1 MYKTFAL
8 VLVNLSLSLFAA
20 AQPHPPQPGPAPLG
34 LMCDLLAYT
43 DYQSEGG
50 YPMQPVW
57 TTEAFSAGQ
66 AVRIRNARPA
76 FSWALPPVNG
86 QQAAFQILVATHPD
100 TLAAGRGNVW
110 DSGKITGAQSAAVRY
125 QGQELQAFTLYCWQV
140 RVWDQEDRVG
150 PYSAPSAFCTDS
162 LSERYITARY
172 PLQKTDEI
180 PRKLLKAGDTFRVDF
195 GRAAFGQLKLTLD
208 GAAGDTIV
216 VHLGEAVQPDGRIDP
231 KPSGSIRYQR
241 YLLPL
246 RPGTYTYQINIKPDK
261 RNTGAAAI
269 KMPGYIGEVL
279 PFRYAAVEGYQGT
292 LEKEQV
298 VRVAVHYPFDDTA
311 ASFHSSDSILNAV
324 WELCRYSI
332 KATSFAGIYVDG
344 DRERIPYEADAY
356 INQLC
361 HYAVDRE
368 FSMARYSHEYLI
380 RNATW
385 PTEWILQSVLMA
397 WNDYLYT
404 GDIRSARMY
413 YHDLKA
419 KTLTDLEDPNGLI
432 STRTGRQD
440 SDLMK
445 RIHFRGKEVRD
456 IVDWPHTGILGLG
469 KAEGGE
475 TDGFVF
481 TDYNAVVNAY
491 YYKALTD
498 MAALA
503 DAVGEGEDAV
513 RYRNKAVV
521 VKTTFQRHFR
531 DKKRGIVRDGIGT
544 DHTSLHA
551 NMFALAFGLVEE
563 KDKPAVR
570 TFIRSRGMAC
580 SVYGSQ
586 FLMDAVYDAGDADYG
601 LALLTSQDER
611 SWYNMIRAGSTVTME
626 AWDNKYKPNQDWN
639 HAWGAVPANIIPR
652 KLMGIE
658 PLTPG
663 WATFRIRPQPG
674 NLSHAAVKVPSVK
687 GDIIADYKKTDSG
700 YILNVEIPGNT
711 TALVEWPA
719 VAGKPGIRVNGE
731 PVSVKKAGSVWQLPP
746 LEGGSYRIEANR
758 SY

>member
-1 MYKTFAL
+1 MYRI
-8 VLVNLSLSLFAA
+8 LFLITISFSVGMCVV
-20 AQPHPPQPGPAPLG
+20 AQPVPSQLPTPVG
-34 LMCDLLAYT
+34 LMCDLLAHT
-43 DYQSEGG
+43 DYQSENG
-50 YPMQPVW
+50 YPVQPVW
-57 TTEAFSAGQ
+57 AAEGFSAGQ
-66 AVRIRNARPA
+66 AVRIGNARPA
-76 FSWALPPVNG
+76 FTWALPPVDV
-86 QQAAFQILVATHPD
+86 QQTAFQILVATHPD

-110 DSGKITGAQSAAVRY
+110 DSGKIIGTQSAAVGY
-125 QGQELQAFTLYCWQV
+125 EGPELQRETIYCWQV
-140 RVWDQEDRVG
+140 RIWDQEGRVG
-150 PYSAPSAFCTDS
+150 PYSGSSVFYTDS
-162 LSERYITARY
+162 SAESYTTARY
-172 PLQKTDEI
+172 PLQKTDEV
-180 PRKLLKAGDTFRVDF
+180 PRKLAKEGHTFRADF
-195 GRAAFGQLKLTLD
+195 GRAAFGQLKLTLR
-208 GAAGDTIV
+208 GAAGDTV
-216 VHLGEAVQPDGRIDP
+216 SVHLGEAVQPDGSINH
-231 KPSGSIRYQR
+231 KPGGSIRYQR

-246 RPGTYTYQINIKPDK
+246 RPGTHTYQIKIRPDK
-261 RNTGAAAI
+261 RNTGPAAI

-279 PFRYAAVEGYQGT
+279 PFRYVEVERYKGQ

-298 VRVAVHYPFDDTA
+298 IRAAVHYPFDDTA
-311 ASFHSSDSILNAV
+311 ASFHSSDTTLNAV
-324 WELCRYSI
+324 WELCKYSI
-332 KATSFAGIYVDG
+332 KATSFAGVYVDG

-380 RNATW
+380 RHATW

-404 GDIRSARMY
+404 GDIRSVRAFY
-413 YHDLKA
+413 GDLKA
-419 KTLTDLEDPNGLI
+419 KTLSDLEDANGLI
-432 STRTGRQD
+432 STRTGRQN
-440 SDLMK
+440 SRLME
-445 RIHFRGKEVRD
+445 RIHFGGKELRD

-469 KAEGGE
+469 KTEGGE

-503 DAVGEGEDAV
+503 DAVGEQGDAGF
-513 RYRNKAVV
+513 YRNKAAA
-521 VKTTFQRHFR
+521 VKVAFQRHFR
-531 DKKRGIVRDGIGT
+531 DKKRGVVRDGIGT
-544 DHTSLHA
+544 DHASLHA

-563 KDKPAVR
+563 KDKAAVR
-570 TFIRSRGMAC
+570 AFIRSRGMAC

-663 WATFRIRPQPG
+663 WTNFRVRPQPG
-674 NLSHAAVKVPSVK
+674 SLSHAAVKVPSVK
-687 GDIIADYKKTDSG
+687 GDIIADYKRTDTG
-700 YILNVEIPGNT
+700 GILNVEVPGNT
-711 TALVEWPA
+711 IAWVEWPA
-719 VAGKPGIRVNGE
+719 VAEKPDIRVNGK
-731 PVSVKKAGSVWQLPP
+731 PVFLKKANSIWQLPP
-746 LEGGSYRIEANR
+746 LKGGSYRIEV
-758 SY
+758 Y